1 MEGKGRKGRGEESQ
15 EGRMVNPETN
25 GKNPET
31 NDAGT
36 YSGWVGVK
44 WKEWRSGLRVE
55 ELRGY

>member
-1 MEGKGRKGRGEESQ
+1 M
-15 EGRMVNPETN
+15 NPETN

-31 NDAGT
+31 TDAGT

-44 WKEWRSGLRVE
+44 WKEWRSGLRIE

>member
-1 MEGKGRKGRGEESQ
+1 MEGKGRNGRGEESQ
-15 EGRMVNPETN
+15 EGRMV
-25 GKNPET
+25 NPET